1 VVDRLLDGVKL
12 RLQLQDASILDR
24 DLLCQLT
31 YITLHVK
38 NAILEFLDQVFRVLE
53 PRSVDKASH
62 NPLEGVEDLAEHCL
76 RTATKRGALKGASY
90 IPESN
95 HSSSQ

>member
-1 VVDRLLDGVKL
+1 MDGVKV
-12 RLQLQDASILDR
+12 RLQLHDPSRLDG

-62 NPLEGVEDLAEHCL
+62 NPLEGVEDPAEHRLLTGSTQRLCC
-76 RTATKRGALKGASY
+76 
-90 IPESN
+90 
-95 HSSSQ
+95 